1 MTYRLLIFF
10 VYVNI
15 YRFSFNEQFVFLTEQ
30 LFVIIN
36 FFTILFTLSL
46 VNYINLK
53 INIKNKEDYINGR

>member
-30 LFVIIN
+30 LFVFIN
-36 FFTILFTLSL
+36 FFTILFTILL